1 MLTSLFTGVS
11 GLNAN
16 MTALSV
22 VGNNIANMNT
32 VGFKASRATFS
43 DILSQSLN
51 GVSGSA
57 QVGLGVSLSS
67 IAPLFTQGALETTS
81 SGMDMAIDGDGF
93 FTMRDGT
100 GALFY
105 SRAGQFNIDKAGL
118 ITNPDSFV
126 LRGFQADSAGTLSTV
141 VSDLSISF
149 AAIAPHSTSD
159 IDITANLQSD
169 AGITGFVF
177 TAGTNEDIY
186 FSPDG
191 GTNYYTADLVSAGGL
206 QAGSAYTG
214 GQVAAAIK
222 TAMEAADP
230 GTNTYTVTY
239 DEAAGAFKIANDTG
253 NGTLIL
259 DWSNGAS
266 TAEALLGFSAVSSGT
281 IAAGSSDTS
290 DLTAGAFDVNNASS
304 TSNYATAITVFDSL
318 GNPHQVNLHFR
329 KSLTATSG
337 NTWEWFGVVNGTDT
351 TSGAIEVQAQGT
363 INFDNNGAL
372 NSESSITYPTGGFDF
387 AGGATQNQII
397 AFDFGNNITA
407 GGTGLDGV
415 TQYGQAFAIFNQ
427 QQDGYASGSLQ
438 SIAVDASGILT
449 GVFSNGRTRALGQ
462 VVLAT
467 FANPTSLTSMGKN
480 LFAES
485 TDSGVSLVGAPESSG
500 RGSIH
505 SNALELSTVDI
516 AEEFVKMIAA
526 QRGFQA
532 NSRIITTTDEI
543 LVELVNLK
551 R

>member
-318 GNPHQVNLHFR
+318 GNPHQVNL
-329 KSLTATSG
+329 
-337 NTWEWFGVVNGTDT
+337 
-351 TSGAIEVQAQGT
+351 
-363 INFDNNGAL
+363 
-372 NSESSITYPTGGFDF
+372 
-387 AGGATQNQII
+387 
-397 AFDFGNNITA
+397 
-407 GGTGLDGV
+407 
-415 TQYGQAFAIFNQ
+415 
-427 QQDGYASGSLQ
+427 
-438 SIAVDASGILT
+438 
-449 GVFSNGRTRALGQ
+449 
-462 VVLAT
+462 
-467 FANPTSLTSMGKN
+467 
-480 LFAES
+480 
-485 TDSGVSLVGAPESSG
+485 
-500 RGSIH
+500 
-505 SNALELSTVDI
+505 
-516 AEEFVKMIAA
+516 
-526 QRGFQA
+526 
-532 NSRIITTTDEI
+532 
-543 LVELVNLK
+543 
-551 R
+551 